1 MFPKTSLQVR
11 TGDLAKEKV
20 WPQTGSAAWVHG
32 PLAVDEAVSW
42 CGVTKDIV
50 QDLGK
55 PWAEPLV
62 GHAHHARRRTF
73 RVNAT
78 TARTKKSNYRPV
90 SLGHWRQIGQALHV
104 PLLMGSSKSR
114 RDDGSRSAPTLFG
127 CLWRNRLFHTPCM
140 QVRKRIAPNT
150 DEALNI
156 LVLIHR
162 ISFQTK
168 KTWFRHGF
176 CGTIRVFWKKIIA
189 SKK

>member
-1 MFPKTSLQVR
+1 MKPSR
-11 TGDLAKEKV
+11 DAV
-20 WPQTGSAAWVHG
+20 WLNTA
-32 PLAVDEAVSW
+32 
-42 CGVTKDIV
+42 DIV

-90 SLGHWRQIGQALHV
+90 SLGHWRQIGQALHES
-104 PLLMGSSKSR
+104 LSWLMGSSKSR
-114 RDDGSRSAPTLFG
+114 WDDGCRSAPTLFG

-140 QVRKRIAPNT
+140 QVRKPIAPNA
-150 DEALNI
+150 DEGLKT

-162 ISFQTK
+162 ISFKTK
-168 KTWFRHGF
+168 KKWFLWNYYQRF
-176 CGTIRVFWKKIIA
+176 LEKDNKKWFELVMTL
-189 SKK
+189 K